1 MGQVAKPRTDPKARA
16 TPGSV
21 PTLELSGPKLARAFE
36 ALAAG
41 AEETGGV
48 ERYVDALKLKSTLFA
63 RTLGEGRAR
72 EIERADLRKLCA
84 FMSTVRRRVGPWLE
98 PETFPQLRERLA
110 ALLEGPTADTD
121 ARMEAFCAAF
131 PTDRAHR
138 WVRDLAAEALHHA
151 DPERYPL
158 MTRWAWDAGTNTG
171 VLREIW
177 HAEDVDRITI
187 EVPSRYE
194 TYLVLREELA
204 QFLAGHGVYRDVI
217 FFVDLLAA
225 QVYAGYINE
234 QGGSYL
240 RADFANAEEPM
251 MHLRRL
257 LGLDGITADGRL
269 RVKAADGTAIV
280 ADDEPPRLN

>member
-1 MGQVAKPRTDPKARA
+1 MAEPGADARPR
-16 TPGSV
+16 
-21 PTLELSGPKLARAFE
+21 LELSGPKLAAAFQ

-48 ERYVDALKLKSTLFA
+48 ERYVDALKLKGAMFA
-63 RTLGEGRAR
+63 QALGDGRIHALELAEFR
-72 EIERADLRKLCA
+72 RLCA

-98 PETFPQLRERLA
+98 PGAYLQLRANLA
-110 ALLEGPTADTD
+110 ALLDGPAAETD
-121 ARMEAFCAAF
+121 ARIDAFCAAF
-131 PTDRAHR
+131 PNDRGHR
-138 WVRDLAAEALHHA
+138 WVRDLAAEALHHT

-171 VLREIW
+171 VVREIW

-187 EVPSRYE
+187 EVPSRYD

-225 QVYAGYINE
+225 QVYAGYIHE

-251 MHLRRL
+251 MHIRRL

-280 ADDEPPRLN
+280 VEDDPPRLN